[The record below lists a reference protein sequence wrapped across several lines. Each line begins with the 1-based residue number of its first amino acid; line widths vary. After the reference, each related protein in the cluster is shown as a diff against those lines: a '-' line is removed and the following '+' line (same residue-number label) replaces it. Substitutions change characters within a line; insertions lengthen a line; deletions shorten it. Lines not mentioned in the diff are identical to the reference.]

1 MGLVAMSELALVA
14 GAAINKVTI
23 AMLNTRMIFI
33 VRPFSA
39 TLIRIYLP
47 TSLDLLS
54 TPSGNKRER
63 NSQMPTYQ
71 YACSDCGHQFEVFQT
86 FSEASLT
93 SCPECKGTIR
103 KVYSA
108 VGVVFKGSGFYKTDS
123 AKSTNTET
131 PAATTPAATP
141 AATPAP
147 APKAD

>member
-1 MGLVAMSELALVA
+1 MGFVAMSELALAA
-14 GAAINKVTI
+14 GAAINKVII
-23 AMLNTRMIFI
+23 AMLNIRMIFI

-63 NSQMPTYQ
+63 KSQMPTYQ
-71 YACSDCGHQFEVFQT
+71 YACSDCGHQFEAFQS

-93 SCPECKGTIR
+93 TCPECKGTVR

-123 AKSTNTET
+123 VKSTTSET
-131 PAATTPAATP
+131 PAATTPAVAP
-141 AATPAP
+141 AAAP